1 MAGGSKTVYTV
12 GPAVQQAAA
21 EARKQLLEI
30 AAAELEAAPEDL
42 VIEDGHVQVSG
53 VPSRRLEV
61 GHLAGLAAQFGG
73 KYPPVLGQGRA
84 AVTEQSPMF
93 TVHICRVKAD
103 AETGRWQVTGYAAIQ
118 DVGKAINP
126 PEVVGQIHGGVL
138 QGLGRALGEAM
149 EYDQGVLRSA
159 SFLDY
164 ELPAIDQA
172 PDIDVDL
179 IEIPSPYG
187 PYGAKGVGEP
197 PAVPGPAA
205 VANALR
211 HATGWRPESMPVRW
225 NELAAYSRS
234 PATAGT

>member
-1 MAGGSKTVYTV
+1 MGACAILPRIV
-12 GPAVQQAAA
+12 
-21 EARKQLLEI
+21 
-30 AAAELEAAPEDL
+30 
-42 VIEDGHVQVSG
+42 
-53 VPSRRLEV
+53 
-61 GHLAGLAAQFGG
+61 
-73 KYPPVLGQGRA
+73 GQGRA
-84 AVTEQSPMF
+84 AVTQQSPMF
-93 TVHICRVKAD
+93 TVHICRVRAD

-149 EYDQGVLRSA
+149 EYEQGVLRSA

-179 IEIPSPYG
+179 IEVPSPYG

-211 HATGWRPESMPVRW
+211 QATGWRPESMPVRW
-225 NELAAYSRS
+225 DELVEHSRR